1 MQELVARAPAKVNLT
16 LRVLRRRA
24 DGFHDLASVVAF
36 AGVGDRL
43 RLVPDGKLALTVSGL
58 RAAETGPE
66 ADNLVLRA
74 ARALAARCPGLRLG
88 AFHLEKRLPVAAGLG
103 GGSSDA
109 AAALRLLA
117 RLNGLA
123 PDAPLLLEAARA
135 TGSDVPVCLDPRAR
149 IMAGVGEQ
157 LSAPLSLPPLF
168 AVLVN
173 CGVAVPT
180 APVFKALGLA
190 PGAALPGPEHPLSLT
205 DGAQALALLAGLPN
219 DLEPPAIALA
229 PEIAG
234 VRALLEAQPEARLV
248 RMSGS
253 GATVFALTQD
263 CHAAARLAKRVSQGA
278 PGWWVRSTVLR

>member
-43 RLVPDGKLALTVSGL
+43 RLVPDGQLALTVSGL

-157 LSAPLSLPPLF
+157 LSAPLALPPLF

-205 DGAQALALLAGLPN
+205 DGAQALDLLAGLPN